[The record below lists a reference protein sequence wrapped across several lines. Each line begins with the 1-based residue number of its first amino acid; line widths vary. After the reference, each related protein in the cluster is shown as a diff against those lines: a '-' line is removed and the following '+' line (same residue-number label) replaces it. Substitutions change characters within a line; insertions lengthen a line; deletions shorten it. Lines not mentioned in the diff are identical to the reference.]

1 VPLHPWV
8 QGREIVVGSIVR
20 ATNFKDQLQSSK
32 AFARMIR
39 EGHPNR
45 FTVRTIRKAGNA
57 IPKSEDILTLKEVI
71 EYIGHNRGHGY
82 WRKRFELIE

>member
-1 VPLHPWV
+1 
-8 QGREIVVGSIVR
+8 
-20 ATNFKDQLQSSK
+20 
-32 AFARMIR
+32 MIR